1 MDLDAVATELYGLV
15 PAEFTNARDARAS
28 EAKRAGGRELAKAIG
43 KLRRPSVGAWLANAL
58 VRERPYEVQSML
70 DLGEALRQ
78 AQAHLAKEEL
88 RKLQKQRRSA
98 VAALLGDA
106 AALARDRGE
115 TISISV
121 TRDLEATLEAAL
133 LDPEAASALKAGVL
147 TTGLRYAGLGWPAA
161 ADDPS
166 PSEGTSE
173 PPSQGTS
180 EQPTIVGRA
189 EVSGPGLPQGDQA
202 LLSTAEAERGAEARL
217 AEAQL
222 AEAQLAEAELA
233 ETERQ
238 ADAAKRRLDE
248 AERDRDMRRRKVADL
263 ERQLDDAR
271 AEAQKAERRVADA
284 EEDLGIATQRL
295 SPSRLRRYAATPL
308 RPIKRVL
315 D

>member
-1 MDLDAVATELYGLV
+1 M
-15 PAEFTNARDARAS
+15 
-28 EAKRAGGRELAKAIG
+28 
-43 KLRRPSVGAWLANAL
+43 
-58 VRERPYEVQSML
+58 RERPYEVQSML

-106 AALARDRGE
+106 AALACDRGE
-115 TISISV
+115 TTSISV

-180 EQPTIVGRA
+180 EQATIVGRA

-202 LLSTAEAERGAEARL
+202 LLSTAEAERGAEA
-217 AEAQL
+217 QL
-222 AEAQLAEAELA
+222 AEAALA

-248 AERDRDMRRRKVADL
+248 AERD
-263 ERQLDDAR
+263 
-271 AEAQKAERRVADA
+271 
-284 EEDLGIATQRL
+284 
-295 SPSRLRRYAATPL
+295 PRYAAPEGRRL
-308 RPIKRVL
+308 GEAIRRRQS
-315 D
+315 

>member
-166 PSEGTSE
+166 PLEGTSE

-180 EQPTIVGRA
+180 EQATIVGRA

-202 LLSTAEAERGAEARL
+202 LLSTAEAERGAEA
-217 AEAQL
+217 QL

-233 ETERQ
+233 ETERR

-295 SPSRLRRYAATPL
+295 SPSRLRRYAATPD
-308 RPIKRVL
+308 KTSS
-315 D
+315 

>member
-180 EQPTIVGRA
+180 EQATIVGRA

-202 LLSTAEAERGAEARL
+202 LLSTAEAERGAEA
-217 AEAQL
+217 QL

-233 ETERQ
+233 ETERR

>member
-28 EAKRAGGRELAKAIG
+28 EARRAGDRELAKAIG

-180 EQPTIVGRA
+180 EQATIVGRA

-202 LLSTAEAERGAEARL
+202 LLSTAEAERGAEA
-217 AEAQL
+217 QL
-222 AEAQLAEAELA
+222 AEAALA